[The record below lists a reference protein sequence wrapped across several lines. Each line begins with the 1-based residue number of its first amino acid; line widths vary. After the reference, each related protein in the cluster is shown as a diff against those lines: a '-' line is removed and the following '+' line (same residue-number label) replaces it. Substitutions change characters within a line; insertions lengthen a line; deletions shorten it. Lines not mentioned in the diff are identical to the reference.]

1 MLKKTT
7 QKWLCWLTI
16 YVIAC
21 YEVSICNQDI
31 IWNRYTHKFLNLNLC
46 AIDYTMDSR
55 ESQKSLMFVI
65 PKDQFSHVTIETTFI
80 KLVY

>member
-16 YVIAC
+16 YVITC
-21 YEVSICNQDI
+21 YEVSTCSQDI
-31 IWNRYTHKFLNLNLC
+31 ICNKYTQKFLNANLC

-55 ESQKSLMFVI
+55 EPQKSLILVI
-65 PKDQFSHVTIETTFI
+65 TKDQFSHVTIETTFI